1 MSKLPTFEAKK
12 VGGASAAPE
21 MRANQRMMTKPFRKS
36 TNINSSDFYNSAG
49 TAAMGQVINNAI
61 NLYGHVKQKQK
72 QAELEKIRAE
82 RNSAFALFAAKLNQS
97 NTGNEDIQANDF
109 LEKNEEK
116 YTSSKDKQIKQ
127 KLNNEYLQLS
137 TNLKINAIKKVDQ
150 NATKTGLLAYSN
162 NLEKIKSDLAG
173 DPTLIESSLTKVR
186 AHVTE
191 LLNSGIINNEEEA
204 KEMLRIANNQL
215 HDASLKSMVNKS
227 NTIEKL
233 NEMQEPLKEAYTNG
247 DITYNE
253 FTAIENI
260 IENKKNKIQEINKIR
275 LKDQFNEINKSA
287 LQGENLSEE
296 DLQIFGQIF
305 GHKEL
310 LKLEDSIE
318 ETTVKYLAYDKIK
331 APLFRSDEQIDSYR
345 AEIVFSL
352 KKEYPEYSS
361 QIPGWVDDAL
371 NVRKSARNEAI
382 KNEDNSVIYEGM
394 GKILEGDLHS
404 EDLEKFAFD
413 KTGRESTSAI
423 KRIQQELNKDAPG
436 TLQVYMSKSMGIDYF
451 DLNSNA
457 SKLFNPNVSLEDKGD
472 ILKNIANDYKT
483 LINKYKSS
491 LPHTESFLPNN
502 IVTSVSNTFLD
513 DMPDSAVRRKETVG
527 FLQTLVGKENLYAA
541 SKQISKNFGKD
552 KSVAA
557 EMLAIS
563 DGFLN
568 RKEDVADFI
577 NNANIKWN
585 ALNED
590 QQNLIEVDFIKDF
603 ADEGGNAYDPVLFEE
618 RKRLALKLYSQ
629 SKDIK
634 SALSMS
640 FDQSTIQVQGYS
652 SSFISIPNS
661 YYSNLNS
668 QTVKLTDNDKTKIS
682 ETLDTVSELL
692 SYNIQEVISWDEI
705 DKFSSRQD
713 GKYTDV
719 NSSNPFKRE
728 KARKAISDMVD
739 DKSFYYRFNPNGNAI
754 SLYFKDKEN
763 GYGELV
769 MNMPLDNILE
779 VKTLEVED
787 FTDVYGVIGNKE
799 THLESKKN
807 RLNFIKDL
815 AK

>member
-1 MSKLPTFEAKK
+1 MNP
-12 VGGASAAPE
+12 V
-21 MRANQRMMTKPFRKS
+21 QRSMTTAFRKS
-36 TNINSSDFYNSAG
+36 ANVQASDFYQSAG
-49 TAAMGQVINNAI
+49 DQAFASAIQGVGQLANKLKVQKQQAEYEQISQQRSMEFSVFRREMDENPSINSELEAANFADKNRNKYTKSKNKWVSDKLKKDYKLEELELTSRGIITAKNESRRVVINSLKTQEDSVSDSI
-61 NLYGHVKQKQK
+61 ESG
-72 QAELEKIRAE
+72 
-82 RNSAFALFAAKLNQS
+82 AKTSDL
-97 NTGNEDIQANDF
+97 
-109 LEKNEEK
+109 KNK
-116 YTSSKDKQIKQ
+116 YTETVMTAVSLGNISKEAAQFRMRQFNQKVSVEDVNIKM
-127 KLNNEYLQLS
+127 NES
-137 TNLKINAIKKVDQ
+137 DTIN
-150 NATKTGLLAYSN
+150 
-162 NLEKIKSDLAG
+162 E
-173 DPTLIESSLTKVR
+173 
-186 AHVTE
+186 
-191 LLNSGIINNEEEA
+191 
-204 KEMLRIANNQL
+204 
-215 HDASLKSMVNKS
+215 
-227 NTIEKL
+227 L
-233 NEMQEPLKEAYTNG
+233 NELKTFNKTLLDNK
-247 DITYNE
+247 DISTDQ
-253 FTAIENI
+253 FTAIENKI
-260 IENKKNKIQEINKIR
+260 KNKKNKIQEINKIR

-331 APLFRSDEQIDSYR
+331 APLFISDEQIDSYR

-394 GKILEGDLHS
+394 GKILEGDLYP

-568 RKEDVADFI
+568 GKEDVADFI
-577 NNANIKWN
+577 NNANNKWN
-585 ALNED
+585 ALNKKE
-590 QQNLIEVDFIKDF
+590 QNLIEVDFIKDF

-728 KARKAISDMVD
+728 KAKKDISDMVD

-787 FTDVYGVIGNKE
+787 FTDVYGVIGNRE

-807 RLNFIKDL
+807 RLNFMKDL